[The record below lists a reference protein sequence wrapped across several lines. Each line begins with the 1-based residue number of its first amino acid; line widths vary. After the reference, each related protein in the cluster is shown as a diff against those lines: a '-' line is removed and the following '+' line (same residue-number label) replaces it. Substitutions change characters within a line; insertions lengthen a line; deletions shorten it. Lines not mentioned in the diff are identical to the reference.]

1 MLAVGTRFNK
11 GNGCQL
17 QTIQSTLADDM
28 KIADKTQIQTRTR
41 ALAIATICLFFAVAL
56 ASFAFTRTHS
66 PIQTAAQ
73 NGAPV
78 TKHATGP
85 FDVKLAPQGEDD
97 KTEGSTLARYSL
109 DKQYH
114 GDLDAGAKGT
124 MLTAGT
130 DVKGSA
136 GYVAIERVTG
146 TLNGRTGSFVLQH
159 SGTLTRG
166 APVQN
171 ITVVPDSGTGQLT
184 GLTGKLTVIIDSGK
198 HSYAFDYTRPETP

>member
-1 MLAVGTRFNK
+1 MEITAQRK
-11 GNGCQL
+11 
-17 QTIQSTLADDM
+17 
-28 KIADKTQIQTRTR
+28 IQTRVR
-41 ALAIATICLFFAVAL
+41 AFVIATICLFFAVAL
-56 ASFAFTRTHS
+56 ASFAYTRTHS
-66 PIQTAAQ
+66 PTQTAAQ
-73 NGAPV
+73 NGVLV

-97 KTEGSTLARYSL
+97 KAEGSALARYSL

-114 GDLDAGAKGT
+114 GDLDATAKGT

-146 TLNGRTGSFVLQH
+146 KLNGLTGSFVLQH

-166 APVQN
+166 APVQS
-171 ITVVPDSGTGQLT
+171 ITVVPDSGTGQLA
-184 GLTGKLTVIIDSGK
+184 GLSGKLTVIIDAGK
-198 HSYAFDYTRPETP
+198 HSYSFDYTLPETP

>member
-1 MLAVGTRFNK
+1 MLAVGTRFKK

-114 GDLDAGAKGT
+114 GDLDGIAKGT

-136 GYVAIERVTG
+136 GDVAMGRGTG
-146 TLNGRTGSFVLQH
+146 TLQGRGGSFALQH
-159 SGTLTRG
+159 SGTMAHG
-166 APVQN
+166 EQQQS
-171 ITVVPDSGTGQLT
+171 IMVVPDSGTGQLV
-184 GLTGKLTVIIDSGK
+184 GIAGRLTVIIAGGK
-198 HSYAFDYTRPETP
+198 HSYEFEYSLPA